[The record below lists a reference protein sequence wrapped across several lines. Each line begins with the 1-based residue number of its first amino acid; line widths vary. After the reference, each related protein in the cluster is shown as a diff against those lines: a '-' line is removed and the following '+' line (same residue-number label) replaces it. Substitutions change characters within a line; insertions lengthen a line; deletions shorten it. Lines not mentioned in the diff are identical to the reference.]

1 MGPSIPLKEGEKQLC
16 DPNIPSCAEST
27 QESTQDRTESG
38 CGESDSIPDETP
50 TDVYT
55 VSNPRRHI
63 AEWKWRGTIVV
74 ICLTSMIS
82 GIPYAVSPSPEIRR
96 LTPLGYDVSNVATIQ
111 TRLYETLG
119 HIELLEWISLSFS
132 LAVFASLSLARK
144 IVYCFD
150 LRWVYLANLGIF
162 FVGSALAGA
171 APNMAMVIIGRS
183 IMGAG
188 GTWRTWPSLRRQSR
202 RRD

>member
-1 MGPSIPLKEGEKQLC
+1 M
-16 DPNIPSCAEST
+16 
-27 QESTQDRTESG
+27 
-38 CGESDSIPDETP
+38 
-50 TDVYT
+50 
-55 VSNPRRHI
+55 
-63 AEWKWRGTIVV
+63 
-74 ICLTSMIS
+74 
-82 GIPYAVSPSPEIRR
+82 
-96 LTPLGYDVSNVATIQ
+96 SNVATIQ

-188 GTWRTWPSLRRQSR
+188 GAVVLQTYVERRIEGRRLTSPQEHGVPGRVCDGSRDAETSCMLQCLVGNWPCSR
-202 RRD
+202 RADRKRLR